1 MQMDDHLKQYFRII
15 EDGISNL
22 DVKQQP
28 AELYEPIH
36 YIMQL
41 GGKRMRPLLTLL
53 AYELYKS
60 DVESIV
66 KYALAVEVFHN
77 FTLMHDDIMDQAP
90 IRRGKAT
97 VHEKWNNN
105 VAILSGDVM
114 LVKAYA
120 LLSDLKGEKLSE
132 VLQSFNV
139 CAAQVCE
146 GQQMDMNF
154 ESQEGV
160 EEAAYIA
167 MITLKTAVLLGF
179 SLELGA
185 ILGEASLKDRQLL
198 KHFGENIGIGFQ
210 LKDDLLDVYADHQKF
225 GKQVG
230 GDIIANKK
238 TFLLIKAL
246 EVAGDKEAQQLNF
259 WLSQEQFDPEAK
271 VAGIKAIYDQL
282 HIKTLTEEKM
292 AHYFHAAFE
301 ALEKMEIAPEKKN
314 MLKQFAKDLINREK

>member
-1 MQMDDHLKQYFRII
+1 MQMDDHLKRYFRII
-15 EDGISNL
+15 EDGIKHL
-22 DVKQQP
+22 DIKQQP
-28 AELYEPIH
+28 AELYEPIN

-53 AYELYKS
+53 AYSLYKS
-60 DVESIV
+60 DAESIV

-114 LVKAYA
+114 LVKSYA
-120 LLSDLKGEKLSE
+120 LFADLDERQLPE
-132 VLQSFNV
+132 VLQSFSA
-139 CAAQVCE
+139 CAAKVCE

-154 ESQEGV
+154 ETMEGV
-160 EEAAYIA
+160 KEAAYIE

-185 ILGEASLKDRQLL
+185 ILGEASNKDRQLL
-198 KHFGENIGIGFQ
+198 KAFGENIGIGFQ

-246 EVAGDKEAQQLNF
+246 ELTEGKEAQQLNF

-271 VAGIKAIYDQL
+271 VAAVKAVYDQL
-282 HIKTLTEEKM
+282 HIQMLTEEKM
-292 AHYFHAAFE
+292 EYYFHSAFE
-301 ALEKMEIAPEKKN
+301 ALEKMEISTEKKN
-314 MLKQFAKDLINREK
+314 TLKQFAKELINREK